1 MGAARVSIMAQTPE
15 VASFTAWINNRLGS
29 VNQPPMSHH
38 LFEEPRES
46 EGMMLSHL
54 LFATRGE
61 SVKIKAS
68 QHPAMLRGNMKTVLD
83 VWRTDPAISLNT
95 VTADNLYNG
104 DGTYVLA
111 WIWQLIKRYDQSASG
126 VSREEWVKRTLH
138 LLNEGKHQ
146 EIGVQVNRVSNSVPA
161 AQQVMAAPPPPPQM
175 MAAPPPPPQMMNQAA
190 PPPQMMN
197 QGAPPPQMMN
207 QGAQQQQMTVGDI
220 GAGQGIQLQR
230 QQIQIVLQQQ
240 MVSMVFNGQMQQV
253 TLGRQMVTVF
263 APAQNLAFLQ
273 PGQPTQ
279 IMLEQQ
285 QVTVTVNGYA
295 VQMMIQQMPITI
307 VAQQAPQGQ
316 PVQVTLINQGQP
328 VVLVII
334 QHVVQIIVML
344 PGQVVVMQQ
353 TMYND
358 INRIQGQYA
367 QNTYVQQP
375 GYGQQSGYGSYGGG
389 HHGGKHKKKHSKKH
403 KKK

>member
-1 MGAARVSIMAQTPE
+1 MGARKFIMAQTPE

-68 QHPAMLRGNMKTVLD
+68 QHPAVLRGNMKTVLD

-146 EIGVQVNRVSNSVPA
+146 EIGVQVNKVSNSVPA
-161 AQQVMAAPPPPPQM
+161 GQQVMAAPPPPPQV
-175 MAAPPPPPQMMNQAA
+175 MAAPP

-207 QGAQQQQMTVGDI
+207 QGAQQQQTTVRDI

-253 TLGRQMVTVF
+253 TIVQQMVTVF

-316 PVQVTLINQGQP
+316 PVQVIVQPQQVTLINQGQP

-334 QHVVQIIVML
+334 QHVIQIIVML

-375 GYGQQSGYGSYGGG
+375 GYGQQSGYGHHGGGG

>member
-1 MGAARVSIMAQTPE
+1 MGARKFIMAQTPE

-54 LFATRGE
+54 LFTTRGE

-68 QHPAMLRGNMKTVLD
+68 QHPAVLRGNMKTVLD

-146 EIGVQVNRVSNSVPA
+146 EIGVQVNKVSNSVPA
-161 AQQVMAAPPPPPQM
+161 AQQVMAAP
-175 MAAPPPPPQMMNQAA
+175 
-190 PPPQMMN
+190 
-197 QGAPPPQMMN
+197 APPPQMMN

-253 TLGRQMVTVF
+253 TIGQQMVTVF

-316 PVQVTLINQGQP
+316 PVQVIVQPQQVTLINQGQP

-334 QHVVQIIVML
+334 QHVIQIIVML

-375 GYGQQSGYGSYGGG
+375 GYGQQSGYGHHGGGG

>member
-1 MGAARVSIMAQTPE
+1 MGARKFIMAQTPE

-68 QHPAMLRGNMKTVLD
+68 QHPAVLRGNMKTVLD

-146 EIGVQVNRVSNSVPA
+146 EIGVQVNKVSNSVPA

-175 MAAPPPPPQMMNQAA
+175 MAQA
-190 PPPQMMN
+190 
-197 QGAPPPQMMN
+197 APPPQMMN

-253 TLGRQMVTVF
+253 TIGQQMVTVF

-295 VQMMIQQMPITI
+295 VQMMIQQMP
-307 VAQQAPQGQ
+307 
-316 PVQVTLINQGQP
+316 
-328 VVLVII
+328 
-334 QHVVQIIVML
+334 
-344 PGQVVVMQQ
+344 
-353 TMYND
+353 
-358 INRIQGQYA
+358 
-367 QNTYVQQP
+367 
-375 GYGQQSGYGSYGGG
+375 
-389 HHGGKHKKKHSKKH
+389 
-403 KKK
+403 